1 MATTTQTTAL
11 LQQPAQRP
19 LRLLIVMGWMGILGV
34 ALLIGALN
42 VWQIET
48 FFNYGPIV
56 TKFIAVVLGIVAIAS
71 FLCIWLLW
79 SLNNN
84 GRITAMMINFF
95 GAGFGLLYTAQL
107 LGLFVGVDTL
117 AANIFSN
124 WWLLLG
130 FPIGYALVWL
140 GRRFD
145 FNATAHEWLQKIGI
159 GIMMLTLIALILV
172 SGWPA
177 LLVQNPSLALSQLFN
192 PAALAALAV
201 TALFT
206 AAGIALMRM
215 GSHFGETILQRE
227 AWQGWMFLLP
237 NFITFTLFFALPLI
251 LSFYLSFTNYDAI
264 SEAEYVGL
272 DNYVRLLSLD
282 FQVIPQ
288 DAEPSDYLRLN
299 HFEIGRITIGSN
311 ALVIGARDPMFWES
325 LGRTIRY
332 VILLLTF
339 SILPALGLA
348 MLLNSKIPGMKVFR
362 AIYFIPS
369 IAAVV
374 GVALIWQ
381 WLYNPVIGYINY
393 AITEVVNFLNNL
405 FGISIVDPQID
416 WLTNDNVMLISVVIM
431 AAWQVIGFNT
441 VILLA
446 GLQNV
451 PKDLIEASTV
461 DGAGPITRFRRI
473 ILPLLG
479 PTTFFVIVTTLISGM
494 QAFSEFYTL
503 LGNTTSSAR
512 ITVVYYLYEQGFQ
525 RFQMGFA
532 SATAWVLFAVIFA
545 ITIIQF
551 RISRSNEAYRD

>member
-1 MATTTQTTAL
+1 
-11 LQQPAQRP
+11 
-19 LRLLIVMGWMGILGV
+19 
-34 ALLIGALN
+34 
-42 VWQIET
+42 
-48 FFNYGPIV
+48 
-56 TKFIAVVLGIVAIAS
+56 
-71 FLCIWLLW
+71 
-79 SLNNN
+79 
-84 GRITAMMINFF
+84 
-95 GAGFGLLYTAQL
+95 
-107 LGLFVGVDTL
+107 
-117 AANIFSN
+117 
-124 WWLLLG
+124 
-130 FPIGYALVWL
+130 
-140 GRRFD
+140 
-145 FNATAHEWLQKIGI
+145 
-159 GIMMLTLIALILV
+159 
-172 SGWPA
+172 
-177 LLVQNPSLALSQLFN
+177 
-192 PAALAALAV
+192 
-201 TALFT
+201 
-206 AAGIALMRM
+206 
-215 GSHFGETILQRE
+215 
-227 AWQGWMFLLP
+227 
-237 NFITFTLFFALPLI
+237 
-251 LSFYLSFTNYDAI
+251 
-264 SEAEYVGL
+264 
-272 DNYVRLLSLD
+272 
-282 FQVIPQ
+282 
-288 DAEPSDYLRLN
+288 
-299 HFEIGRITIGSN
+299 
-311 ALVIGARDPMFWES
+311 
-325 LGRTIRY
+325 
-332 VILLLTF
+332 
-339 SILPALGLA
+339 
-348 MLLNSKIPGMKVFR
+348 VFR

-461 DGAGPITRFRRI
+461 DGAGPLTRFRRI